1 MQRSVDYVR
10 TLTAQARSA
19 RANRHLGYAL
29 AGVAGAVNAGGF
41 LAVQQYTSH
50 MTGIVSSAAD
60 NLALGAFDLVL
71 DALGAIVSFL
81 LGAATTAILVNY
93 GRRRA
98 LASEYALP
106 LLCEAMLLLAFGVLG
121 AQLSSVRGLF
131 VPATVMLL
139 CFTMGLQNA
148 LVTKISHAEIRTTHM
163 TGIVTDI
170 GIELGKM
177 MYWNVDDGL
186 TSPPHPRV
194 TANRGR
200 LVLLCGLLGAFF
212 CGGVAGA
219 LGFKIFGYVVTVPLA
234 LLLCGLAIVP
244 ALGDLRAGARA
255 RLRARLRAGRRAR

>member
-29 AGVAGAVNAGGF
+29 AGVAGAMNAGGF

-81 LGAATTAILVNY
+81 LGAASTAILVNY

-106 LLCEAMLLLAFGVLG
+106 LLCEAVLLLAFGVLG
-121 AQLSSVRGLF
+121 AQLSGMQGLF

-177 MYWNVDDGL
+177 MYWNADDGL
-186 TSPPHPRV
+186 TTRPRV
-194 TANRGR
+194 TANHGR
-200 LVLLCGLLGAFF
+200 LVLLCGLLGSFF
-212 CGGVAGA
+212 GGGVAGA
-219 LGFKIFGYVVTVPLA
+219 LGFKILGYVATVPLA

-244 ALGDLRAGARA
+244 ALDDLRASARA
-255 RLRARLRAGRRAR
+255 RLRARLRAGKRAR